1 MQTPI
6 DYTEGQYVHTKHSK
20 SALFY
25 MQKFRKVCENIIRLK
40 KVLKFLIFFY
50 FYDNFNLCCEYMS
63 PQTCLFLVNHFYYV
77 SFDREFEDI
86 C

>member
-6 DYTEGQYVHTKHSK
+6 DYTEGQYVHIKHFFTCKNFEKFVKISYASK
-20 SALFY
+20 KSSNFS
-25 MQKFRKVCENIIRLK
+25 
-40 KVLKFLIFFY
+40 IFFY

-77 SFDREFEDI
+77 SFDREFEDT

>member
-1 MQTPI
+1 
-6 DYTEGQYVHTKHSK
+6 
-20 SALFY
+20 
-25 MQKFRKVCENIIRLK
+25 MQKFRKVCEKYHTPQKSPQISQ
-40 KVLKFLIFFY
+40 FFY

-77 SFDREFEDI
+77 SFDREFEDT

>member
-1 MQTPI
+1 MYISSTVNQ
-6 DYTEGQYVHTKHSK
+6 
-20 SALFY
+20 LFFY

-40 KVLKFLIFFY
+40 KVLKFLNFFY

-63 PQTCLFLVNHFYYV
+63 PQTCLFLVNQFYYV
-77 SFDREFEDI
+77 SFDRQFEDI